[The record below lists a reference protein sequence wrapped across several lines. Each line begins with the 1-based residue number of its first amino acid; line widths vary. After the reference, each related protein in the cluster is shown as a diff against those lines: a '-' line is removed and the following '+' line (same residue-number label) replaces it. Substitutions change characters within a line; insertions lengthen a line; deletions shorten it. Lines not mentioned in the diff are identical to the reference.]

1 MKSIADYVALE
12 PEYYQNV
19 LNNYVKLFVEPID
32 LNKVKQLSAI
42 VLFATGSSSNAAYGA
57 RPLMSKILKVPV
69 YVEDPSM
76 AANYLHYNDSNTLY
90 IAISQGGQSYSTIH
104 LVEQFI
110 KNNQTIY
117 ALTSNPNSPL
127 NKISNN
133 VLSMGMPVEEMP
145 YVSAGYSVTILD
157 LILISMVISQKIG
170 HLETKQFDSYL
181 NQIQTIITALP
192 QVIQQS
198 QTWVNNNLSQFFHA
212 ERVILIGYGA
222 TYGVAREGETKFTE
236 TVQNTALGKELEE
249 YMHGPYIGLHAN
261 DSIVFIE
268 PQGQLEQRANAL
280 KCFLNKYVENVT
292 TIYADKTDNIKE
304 RDLCLN
310 VNCDELLSSLFMTI
324 PIHLLSYQVSQL
336 KGRDLEKS
344 TYPEFDVIT
353 KSKI

>member
-1 MKSIADYVALE
+1 MKSIADYVELE

-19 LNNYVKLFVEPID
+19 LNNYEALFVKTID
-32 LNKVKQLSAI
+32 LNKINQLNSI
-42 VLFATGSSSNAAYGA
+42 VLFATGSSSNAAYSA
-57 RPLMSKILKVPV
+57 RPLMSKILRVPV

-76 AANYLHYNDSNTLY
+76 AANYLHYNDTNSLY

-117 ALTSNPNSPL
+117 SLTSNPNSPL

-133 VLSMGMPVEEMP
+133 VLSMGMPIEEMP

-157 LILISMVISQKIG
+157 LILISMVIGQKIG
-170 HLETKQFDSYL
+170 SLKNEQFEEYF
-181 NQIQTIITALP
+181 NQIQKIVKLLP
-192 QVIQQS
+192 QVIKQS
-198 QTWVNNNLSQFFHA
+198 QTWVSNNLNQFFQA

-249 YMHGPYIGLHAN
+249 YMHGPYIGLHSS
-261 DSIVFIE
+261 DSIIFIE
-268 PQGQLEQRANAL
+268 PQGQLEQRANSL
-280 KCFLNKYVENVT
+280 KEFLKRYVQNVT
-292 TIYADKTDNIKE
+292 TIYADKTDNITE

-336 KGRDLEKS
+336 KKRDLERS

>member
-1 MKSIADYVALE
+1 MKSIADYVELE

-19 LNNYVKLFVEPID
+19 LNNYEALFVKPID
-32 LNKVKQLSAI
+32 LKKINKLNAI
-42 VLFATGSSSNAAYGA
+42 VLFATGSSSNAAYSA
-57 RPLMSKILKVPV
+57 RPLMSKILRVPV

-76 AANYLHYNDSNTLY
+76 AANYLHYNDTNTLY

-117 ALTSNPNSPL
+117 SLTSNPNSPL

-133 VLSMGMPVEEMP
+133 VLSMGMPIEEMP

-157 LILISMVISQKIG
+157 LILISMVIGQKIG
-170 HLETKQFDSYL
+170 GLKNEQFEEYF
-181 NQIQTIITALP
+181 NQIQKIVKLLP
-192 QVIQQS
+192 QVIKQS
-198 QTWVNNNLSQFFHA
+198 QTWVSNNLNQFFQA

-249 YMHGPYIGLHAN
+249 YMHGPYIGLHSS
-261 DSIVFIE
+261 DSIIFIE

-280 KCFLNKYVENVT
+280 KKFLKKYVPNVT

-310 VNCDELLSSLFMTI
+310 IDCDELLSSLFMAI

-336 KGRDLEKS
+336 KKRDLERS